1 MHAHDVLRPA
11 RRPRQQVN
19 VHHQVAILEHGIRKR
34 AGEGGDVSVSDF
46 FSTLTSA
53 AVGRTAE
60 DVEALCQ
67 RPRRTAL
74 SGHPCRSSCQWAPRS
89 PHASE
94 AQRYSFGVS
103 LLSSIAG
110 CLGFVTMC
118 ACAVGMA
125 RAGETRARQAPAVG
139 QAIAVPAALQLD
151 NLLGDAPRIA
161 VRIAPRSVLFLEDHA
176 PSDRVAAMRVPL
188 ALDEP
193 AATRAEPV
201 ESRMTSD
208 EPEALL
214 EPA

>member
-1 MHAHDVLRPA
+1 
-11 RRPRQQVN
+11 
-19 VHHQVAILEHGIRKR
+19 
-34 AGEGGDVSVSDF
+34 
-46 FSTLTSA
+46 
-53 AVGRTAE
+53 
-60 DVEALCQ
+60 
-67 RPRRTAL
+67 
-74 SGHPCRSSCQWAPRS
+74 
-89 PHASE
+89 
-94 AQRYSFGVS
+94 
-103 LLSSIAG
+103 
-110 CLGFVTMC
+110 
-118 ACAVGMA
+118 MA

-176 PSDRVAAMRVPL
+176 ADDRVAVLRVPL